1 MDLVI
6 IGWLGI
12 GVVESWSG
20 VVGISTASSTNGTRM
35 SRGKDKELAGD
46 DVGAGFDGV
55 AKEELV
61 VDGKRTRDERKG
73 NVGVIVK

>member
-1 MDLVI
+1 
-6 IGWLGI
+6 
-12 GVVESWSG
+12 
-20 VVGISTASSTNGTRM
+20 M